1 MYCPRCGT
9 QAIETTKFCRS
20 CGLALTPVTT
30 YVATGGTAPLTP
42 PPTSFEATPARSA
55 RSFWDKLPPN
65 QQMIASI
72 LAFIFAIPF
81 LGVFAG
87 GRLAGMAAILMP
99 LGIIWS
105 ILYFRAKQREFEQR
119 HQHPSAHLYTP
130 PQSAAT
136 HTPPQPATFHHTP
149 PAGTQAVPPTRTNPL
164 ADATPVPPYA
174 PPSVT
179 EQETQRLPPPP
190 RQAQ

>member
-9 QAIETTKFCRS
+9 QVIETTKFCRS

-42 PPTSFEATPARSA
+42 PPLYAETTSTSTA
-55 RSFWDKLPPN
+55 RSFWNKLPPS

-72 LAFIFAIPF
+72 LSFIFAIPV
-81 LGVFAG
+81 LGVLAG
-87 GRLAGMAAILMP
+87 GRLAGLAAILMP

-105 ILYFRAKQREFEQR
+105 VLYFRAKQREFDQR
-119 HQHPSAHLYTP
+119 H
-130 PQSAAT
+130 PQPTAQMY
-136 HTPPQPATFHHTP
+136 TPPQPAAFHTP
-149 PAGTQAVPPTRTNPL
+149 SQSTATHTPLPRTNPL
-164 ADATPVPPYA
+164 AEATSAHPYVPP
-174 PPSVT
+174 SIT
-179 EQETQRLPPPP
+179 EQETQPLPPP

>member
-9 QAIETTKFCRS
+9 QAVETTKFCRS

-42 PPTSFEATPARSA
+42 PLMYAETPPPSTA
-55 RSFWDKLPPN
+55 RSFWQRLPPN

-72 LAFIFAIPF
+72 LSFIFAIPV
-81 LGVFAG
+81 LGILAG
-87 GRLAGMAAILMP
+87 GRLAGLAAILMP

-105 ILYFRAKQREFEQR
+105 VLYFRTKQREFEQR
-119 HQHPSAHLYTP
+119 RAPQMGQMYTP
-130 PQSAAT
+130 PQPTAF
-136 HTPPQPATFHHTP
+136 HTPAQPTTAYTP
-149 PAGTQAVPPTRTNPL
+149 PAAVQTPLPRTNPL
-164 ADATPVPPYA
+164 ADATPVQPYA

-179 EQETQRLPPPP
+179 EQETQPLPPP

>member
-9 QAIETTKFCRS
+9 QAVETTKFCRS
-20 CGLALTPVTT
+20 CGLSLTPVTT

-42 PPTSFEATPARSA
+42 PPMHADITHTSSA
-55 RSFWDKLPPN
+55 RSFWDKLPPY

-72 LAFIFAIPF
+72 LAFIFAVPF

-105 ILYFRAKQREFEQR
+105 VLYFRAKQRELEQR
-119 HQHPSAHLYTP
+119 HHQAAQMYTP
-130 PQSAAT
+130 PTTAFQSPPPVAVPT
-136 HTPPQPATFHHTP
+136 PQP
-149 PAGTQAVPPTRTNPL
+149 RTNPL
-164 ADATPVPPYA
+164 ADNTPVPPYV

-179 EQETQRLPPPP
+179 EQETQRLPQPP